1 LRLVIDQQQCAV
13 IGRKQVVFRIR
24 HGDALQGVAGSATPL
39 TLFVRGA
46 TVRGVQKVS
55 AMVLAPTLNSSP
67 ANE

>member
-1 LRLVIDQQQCAV
+1 MAILS
-13 IGRKQVVFRIR
+13 K
-24 HGDALQGVAGSATPL
+24 VADSATPL
-39 TLFVRGA
+39 TLFGRGA